1 MLSYRHGYHAGNAA
15 DVLKHFILIYVLDY
29 IKKKD
34 KSFIFIDSHA
44 GAGKYLISDPYMQK
58 NKEYLQGI
66 EKILQLKNDNIF
78 LKKYLDLIK
87 SINFNSDL
95 KIYPGSCYLAARSLR
110 PNDNLHFFE
119 LHPTEFLNLKKN
131 FKDDSR
137 VIIENEDSYQKLNK
151 LLPPKEKR
159 AVILIDPSYEL
170 KDEYEQVFKMLSN
183 CYKKFSLGVYII
195 WYPILKSNKAVS
207 FTLNILKKNYKN
219 LSHIEM
225 ITDNLNNGMQ
235 GSGLFIINCPWS
247 IEKDLK
253 KSLGIIF
260 DCLKKN
266 NNVSKFTFK
275 SNINKPTTSVTVVI
289 KTATGLAKE
298 IK

>member
-34 KSFIFIDSHA
+34 KGFIFIDSHA

-66 EKILQLKNDNIF
+66 KKILQLKNDNIF

-110 PNDNLHFFE
+110 PNDNLYFFE
-119 LHPTEFLNLKKN
+119 LHPKEFLNLKKN
-131 FKDDSR
+131 FENDSR
-137 VIIENEDSYQKLNK
+137 VIIENRDSYQRLKK

-170 KDEYEQVFKMLSN
+170 KDEYEKVSEMLSD
-183 CYKKFSLGVYII
+183 CYKKFPRGVYII
-195 WYPILKSNKAVS
+195 WYPVLKNKKSEKFIFNV
-207 FTLNILKKNYKN
+207 LKKKYKN
-219 LSHIEM
+219 LSHVEM

-235 GSGLFIINCPWS
+235 GSGLFILNCPWS
-247 IEKDLK
+247 IENDIK
-253 KSLGIIF
+253 KSLETIF

-275 SNINKPTTSVTVVI
+275 NNIN
-289 KTATGLAKE
+289 
-298 IK
+298 

>member
-87 SINFNSDL
+87 SININSDL
-95 KIYPGSCYLAARSLR
+95 KIYPGSCFLAARSLR
-110 PNDNLHFFE
+110 PNDNLYFFE
-119 LHPTEFLNLKKN
+119 LHPKEFLNLKKN
-131 FKDDSR
+131 FENDSR
-137 VIIENEDSYQKLNK
+137 VIIENRDSYQRLNK

-170 KDEYEQVFKMLSN
+170 KDEYEKVLKMLSD
-183 CYKKFSLGVYII
+183 CYKKFPLGVYII
-195 WYPILKSNKAVS
+195 WYPVLKSKKSEKFIFNV
-207 FTLNILKKNYKN
+207 LKKKYKN
-219 LSHIEM
+219 LSHVEM
-225 ITDNLNNGMQ
+225 ITDNSNNGMQ
-235 GSGLFIINCPWS
+235 GSGLFVLNCPWS
-247 IEKDLK
+247 IENDIK
-253 KSLGIIF
+253 KSLETIF

-275 SNINKPTTSVTVVI
+275 NNIN
-289 KTATGLAKE
+289 
-298 IK
+298 

>member
-15 DVLKHFILIYVLDY
+15 DVLKHFILTYVLDY

-34 KSFIFIDSHA
+34 KGFIFIDSHA

-66 EKILQLKNDNIF
+66 KKILQLKNDNIF
-78 LKKYLDLIK
+78 LKKYLDLVK

-95 KIYPGSCYLAARSLR
+95 KIYPGSCFLAAKSLR
-110 PNDNLHFFE
+110 PNDNLYFFE
-119 LHPTEFLNLKKN
+119 LHPREFLNLKKN
-131 FKDDSR
+131 FENDSR
-137 VIIENEDSYQKLNK
+137 VIIENRDSYQRLKK

-170 KDEYEQVFKMLSN
+170 KDEYEKVSEMLSD
-183 CYKKFSLGVYII
+183 CYKKFPLGVYII
-195 WYPILKSNKAVS
+195 WYPVLKSKKSEKFIFNV
-207 FTLNILKKNYKN
+207 LKKKYKN
-219 LSHIEM
+219 LSHVEM

-235 GSGLFIINCPWS
+235 GSGLFILNCPWS
-247 IEKDLK
+247 IENDIK
-253 KSLGIIF
+253 KSLETIF

-275 SNINKPTTSVTVVI
+275 NNIN
-289 KTATGLAKE
+289 
-298 IK
+298 

>member
-15 DVLKHFILIYVLDY
+15 DVLKHFILTYVLDY

-34 KSFIFIDSHA
+34 KGFIFIDSHA

-87 SINFNSDL
+87 SININSDL
-95 KIYPGSCYLAARSLR
+95 KIYPGSCFLAARSLR
-110 PNDNLHFFE
+110 PNDNLYFFE
-119 LHPTEFLNLKKN
+119 LHPKEFLNLKKN
-131 FKDDSR
+131 FENDSR
-137 VIIENEDSYQKLNK
+137 VIIENRDSYQRLKK

-170 KDEYEQVFKMLSN
+170 KDEYEKVLEMLSD
-183 CYKKFSLGVYII
+183 CYKKFPLGVYII
-195 WYPILKSNKAVS
+195 WYPVLKSKKSEKFIFNV
-207 FTLNILKKNYKN
+207 LKKKYKN
-219 LSHIEM
+219 LSHVEM

-235 GSGLFIINCPWS
+235 GSGLFILNCPWS
-247 IEKDLK
+247 IENDIK
-253 KSLGIIF
+253 KSLETIF

-275 SNINKPTTSVTVVI
+275 NNIN
-289 KTATGLAKE
+289 
-298 IK
+298 

>member
-15 DVLKHFILIYVLDY
+15 DVLKHFILTYVLDY

-34 KSFIFIDSHA
+34 KGFIFIDSHA

-78 LKKYLDLIK
+78 LKKYLDLVK

-95 KIYPGSCYLAARSLR
+95 KIYPGSCFLAAKSLR
-110 PNDNLHFFE
+110 PNDNLYFFE
-119 LHPTEFLNLKKN
+119 LHPKEFLNLKKN
-131 FKDDSR
+131 FENDSR
-137 VIIENEDSYQKLNK
+137 VITENRDSYQRLKK

-170 KDEYEQVFKMLSN
+170 KDEYEKASEMLSD
-183 CYKKFSLGVYII
+183 CYKKFPLGVYII
-195 WYPILKSNKAVS
+195 WYPVLKNKKSEKFIFNV
-207 FTLNILKKNYKN
+207 LKKKYKN
-219 LSHIEM
+219 LSHVEM

-235 GSGLFIINCPWS
+235 GSGLFILNCPWS
-247 IEKDLK
+247 IENDIK
-253 KSLGIIF
+253 KSLETIF

-275 SNINKPTTSVTVVI
+275 NNIN
-289 KTATGLAKE
+289 
-298 IK
+298 

>member
-34 KSFIFIDSHA
+34 KGFIFIDSHA

-66 EKILQLKNDNIF
+66 KKILQLKNDNIF

-87 SINFNSDL
+87 SINFNSEL

-110 PNDNLHFFE
+110 PNDNLYFFE
-119 LHPTEFLNLKKN
+119 LHPKEFLNLKKN
-131 FKDDSR
+131 FENDSR
-137 VIIENEDSYQKLNK
+137 VIIENRDSYQRLNK

-170 KDEYEQVFKMLSN
+170 KDEYEKVSEMLSD
-183 CYKKFSLGVYII
+183 CYKKFPLGVYII
-195 WYPILKSNKAVS
+195 WYPVLKNKKSEKFIFNV
-207 FTLNILKKNYKN
+207 LKKKYKN
-219 LSHIEM
+219 LSHVEM
-225 ITDNLNNGMQ
+225 ITDNSNNGMQ
-235 GSGLFIINCPWS
+235 GSGLFILNCPWS
-247 IEKDLK
+247 IENDIK
-253 KSLGIIF
+253 KSLETIF

-275 SNINKPTTSVTVVI
+275 NNIN
-289 KTATGLAKE
+289 
-298 IK
+298 

>member
-15 DVLKHFILIYVLDY
+15 DVLKHFILTYVLDY

-34 KSFIFIDSHA
+34 KGFIFIDSHA

-78 LKKYLDLIK
+78 LKKYLDLVK

-95 KIYPGSCYLAARSLR
+95 KIYPGSCFLAARSLR
-110 PNDNLHFFE
+110 PNDNLYFFE
-119 LHPTEFLNLKKN
+119 LHPKEFLNLKKN
-131 FKDDSR
+131 FENDSR
-137 VIIENEDSYQKLNK
+137 VIIENRDSYQRLKK

-170 KDEYEQVFKMLSN
+170 KDEYEKVLEMLSD
-183 CYKKFSLGVYII
+183 CYKKFPLGVYII
-195 WYPILKSNKAVS
+195 WYPVLKSKKSEKFIFNV
-207 FTLNILKKNYKN
+207 LKKKYKN
-219 LSHIEM
+219 LSHVEM
-225 ITDNLNNGMQ
+225 ITDNSNNGMQ
-235 GSGLFIINCPWS
+235 GSGLFILNCPWS
-247 IEKDLK
+247 IENDIK
-253 KSLGIIF
+253 KSLETIF

-275 SNINKPTTSVTVVI
+275 NNIN
-289 KTATGLAKE
+289 
-298 IK
+298 

>member
-15 DVLKHFILIYVLDY
+15 DVLKHFILTYVLDY

-34 KSFIFIDSHA
+34 KGFIFIDSHA

-87 SINFNSDL
+87 STNFNSEL

-110 PNDNLHFFE
+110 PNDNLYFFE
-119 LHPTEFLNLKKN
+119 LHPKEFLNLKKN
-131 FKDDSR
+131 FENDSR
-137 VIIENEDSYQKLNK
+137 VIIENRDCYQRLKK

-170 KDEYEQVFKMLSN
+170 KDEYEKVLKMLSD
-183 CYKKFSLGVYII
+183 CYKKFPLGVYII
-195 WYPILKSNKAVS
+195 WYPVLKSEKSEKFIFN
-207 FTLNILKKNYKN
+207 LLKKNYKN

-225 ITDNLNNGMQ
+225 ITDNSNSGMQ
-235 GSGLFIINCPWS
+235 GSGLFILNCPWS
-247 IEKDLK
+247 IENDIK
-253 KSLGIIF
+253 KSLETIF

-275 SNINKPTTSVTVVI
+275 NNIN
-289 KTATGLAKE
+289 
-298 IK
+298 

>member
-15 DVLKHFILIYVLDY
+15 DVLKHFILTYVLDY

-34 KSFIFIDSHA
+34 KGFIFIDSHA

-66 EKILQLKNDNIF
+66 KKILQLKNDNIF

-87 SINFNSDL
+87 SINFNSEL

-110 PNDNLHFFE
+110 PNDNLYFFE
-119 LHPTEFLNLKKN
+119 LHPKEFLNLKKN
-131 FKDDSR
+131 FENDSR
-137 VIIENEDSYQKLNK
+137 VIIENRDSYQRLKK

-170 KDEYEQVFKMLSN
+170 KDEYEKVLKMLSD
-183 CYKKFSLGVYII
+183 CYKKFPLGVYII
-195 WYPILKSNKAVS
+195 WYPVLKSKKSEKFIFNV
-207 FTLNILKKNYKN
+207 LKKNYKN
-219 LSHIEM
+219 LSQVEM

-235 GSGLFIINCPWS
+235 GSGLFILNCPWS
-247 IEKDLK
+247 IENDIK
-253 KSLGIIF
+253 KSLETIF

-275 SNINKPTTSVTVVI
+275 NNIN
-289 KTATGLAKE
+289 
-298 IK
+298 

>member
-15 DVLKHFILIYVLDY
+15 DVLKHFILTYVLDY

-34 KSFIFIDSHA
+34 KGFIFIDSHA

-66 EKILQLKNDNIF
+66 KKILQLKNDNIF

-110 PNDNLHFFE
+110 PNDNLYFFE
-119 LHPTEFLNLKKN
+119 LHPKEFLNLKKN
-131 FKDDSR
+131 FENDSR
-137 VIIENEDSYQKLNK
+137 VIIENRDSYQRLKK

-170 KDEYEQVFKMLSN
+170 KDEYEKVLKMLSD
-183 CYKKFSLGVYII
+183 CYKKFPLGVYII
-195 WYPILKSNKAVS
+195 WYPVLKSKKSEKFIFNV
-207 FTLNILKKNYKN
+207 LKKNYKN
-219 LSHIEM
+219 LSHVEM

-235 GSGLFIINCPWS
+235 GSGLFILNCPWS
-247 IEKDLK
+247 IENDIK
-253 KSLGIIF
+253 KSLETIF

-275 SNINKPTTSVTVVI
+275 NNIN
-289 KTATGLAKE
+289 
-298 IK
+298 

>member
-34 KSFIFIDSHA
+34 KGFIFIDSHA

-66 EKILQLKNDNIF
+66 KKILQLKNDNIF
-78 LKKYLDLIK
+78 LKKYLDLVK

-95 KIYPGSCYLAARSLR
+95 KIYPGSCFLAARSLR
-110 PNDNLHFFE
+110 PNDNLYFFE
-119 LHPTEFLNLKKN
+119 LHPKEFLNLKKN
-131 FKDDSR
+131 FENDSR
-137 VIIENEDSYQKLNK
+137 VIIENRDSYQRLKK

-170 KDEYEQVFKMLSN
+170 KDEYEKVLEMLSD
-183 CYKKFSLGVYII
+183 CYKKFPLGVYII
-195 WYPILKSNKAVS
+195 WYPVLKNKKSEKFIFNV
-207 FTLNILKKNYKN
+207 LKKKYKN
-219 LSHIEM
+219 LSHVEM

-235 GSGLFIINCPWS
+235 GSGLFILNCPWS
-247 IEKDLK
+247 IENDIK
-253 KSLGIIF
+253 KSLETIF

-275 SNINKPTTSVTVVI
+275 NNIN
-289 KTATGLAKE
+289 
-298 IK
+298 

>member
-44 GAGKYLISDPYMQK
+44 GAGKYLISDPYMQQ

-110 PNDNLHFFE
+110 PNDNLYFFE
-119 LHPTEFLNLKKN
+119 LHLKEFLNLKKN
-131 FKDDSR
+131 FENDSR
-137 VIIENEDSYQKLNK
+137 VIIENRDSYQRLNK

-170 KDEYEQVFKMLSN
+170 KDEYEKVSEMLSD
-183 CYKKFSLGVYII
+183 CYKKFPLGVYII
-195 WYPILKSNKAVS
+195 WYPVLKSKKSEKFIFNV
-207 FTLNILKKNYKN
+207 LKKNYKN

-225 ITDNLNNGMQ
+225 ITDNSNNGMQ
-235 GSGLFIINCPWS
+235 GSGLFILNCPWS
-247 IEKDLK
+247 IENDIK
-253 KSLGIIF
+253 KILETIF

-266 NNVSKFTFK
+266 NNVSKFKFK
-275 SNINKPTTSVTVVI
+275 NNIN
-289 KTATGLAKE
+289 
-298 IK
+298 

>member
-15 DVLKHFILIYVLDY
+15 DVLKHFILTYVLDY

-34 KSFIFIDSHA
+34 KGFIFIDSHA

-66 EKILQLKNDNIF
+66 KKILQLKNDNIF

-95 KIYPGSCYLAARSLR
+95 KIYPGSCFLAARSLR
-110 PNDNLHFFE
+110 PNDNLYFFE
-119 LHPTEFLNLKKN
+119 LHPKEFLNLKKN
-131 FKDDSR
+131 FENDSR
-137 VIIENEDSYQKLNK
+137 VIIENRDSYQRLKK

-170 KDEYEQVFKMLSN
+170 KDEYEKVSEMLSD
-183 CYKKFSLGVYII
+183 CYKKFPLGVYII
-195 WYPILKSNKAVS
+195 WYPVLKNKKSEKFIFNV
-207 FTLNILKKNYKN
+207 LKKKYKN
-219 LSHIEM
+219 LSHVEM
-225 ITDNLNNGMQ
+225 ITDNSNNGMQ
-235 GSGLFIINCPWS
+235 GSGLFILNCPWS
-247 IEKDLK
+247 IENDIK
-253 KSLGIIF
+253 KSLETIF

-275 SNINKPTTSVTVVI
+275 NNIN
-289 KTATGLAKE
+289 
-298 IK
+298 

>member
-15 DVLKHFILIYVLDY
+15 DVLKHFILTYVLDY

-34 KSFIFIDSHA
+34 KGFIFIDSHA

-95 KIYPGSCYLAARSLR
+95 KIYPGSCFLAARSLR
-110 PNDNLHFFE
+110 PNDNLYFFE
-119 LHPTEFLNLKKN
+119 LHPKEFLNLKKN
-131 FKDDSR
+131 FENDSR
-137 VIIENEDSYQKLNK
+137 VIIENRDSYQGLKK

-170 KDEYEQVFKMLSN
+170 KDEYEKVSEMLSD
-183 CYKKFSLGVYII
+183 CYKKFPLGVYII
-195 WYPILKSNKAVS
+195 WYPVLKNKKSEKFIFNV
-207 FTLNILKKNYKN
+207 LKKKYKN
-219 LSHIEM
+219 LSHVEM

-235 GSGLFIINCPWS
+235 GSGLFILNCPWS
-247 IEKDLK
+247 IENDIK
-253 KSLGIIF
+253 KSLETIF

-275 SNINKPTTSVTVVI
+275 NNIN
-289 KTATGLAKE
+289 
-298 IK
+298 

>member
-15 DVLKHFILIYVLDY
+15 DVLKHFILTYVLDY

-34 KSFIFIDSHA
+34 KGFIFIDSHA

-66 EKILQLKNDNIF
+66 KKILQLKNDNIF

-87 SINFNSDL
+87 SINFNSEL

-110 PNDNLHFFE
+110 PNDNLYFFE
-119 LHPTEFLNLKKN
+119 LHPKEFLNLKKN
-131 FKDDSR
+131 FENDSR
-137 VIIENEDSYQKLNK
+137 VIIENRDSYQRLKK

-170 KDEYEQVFKMLSN
+170 KDEYEKVSEMLSD
-183 CYKKFSLGVYII
+183 CYKKFPLGVYII
-195 WYPILKSNKAVS
+195 WYPVLKNKKSEKFIFKV
-207 FTLNILKKNYKN
+207 LKKKYKN
-219 LSHIEM
+219 LSHVEM

-235 GSGLFIINCPWS
+235 GSGLFVLNCPWS
-247 IEKDLK
+247 IENDIK
-253 KSLGIIF
+253 KSLEAIF

-275 SNINKPTTSVTVVI
+275 NNIN
-289 KTATGLAKE
+289 
-298 IK
+298 

>member
-15 DVLKHFILIYVLDY
+15 DVLKHFILTYVLDY

-34 KSFIFIDSHA
+34 KGFIFIDSHA

-66 EKILQLKNDNIF
+66 KKILQLKNDNIF
-78 LKKYLDLIK
+78 LKRYLDLIK

-110 PNDNLHFFE
+110 PNDNLYFFE
-119 LHPTEFLNLKKN
+119 LHPKEFLNLKKN
-131 FKDDSR
+131 FKNDSR
-137 VIIENEDSYQKLNK
+137 VIIENADSYQRLNK

-170 KDEYEQVFKMLSN
+170 KDEYEKVLEMLSD
-183 CYKKFSLGVYII
+183 CYKKFPLGVYII
-195 WYPILKSNKAVS
+195 WYPVLKSKKS
-207 FTLNILKKNYKN
+207 EKFIFNILKKKYKN
-219 LSHIEM
+219 LSHVEM
-225 ITDNLNNGMQ
+225 ITDNSNNGMQ
-235 GSGLFIINCPWS
+235 GSGLFILNCPWS
-247 IEKDLK
+247 IENDIK
-253 KSLGIIF
+253 KSLETIF

-275 SNINKPTTSVTVVI
+275 NNIN
-289 KTATGLAKE
+289 
-298 IK
+298 

>member
-34 KSFIFIDSHA
+34 KGFIFIDSHA

-87 SINFNSDL
+87 SINFNSEL

-110 PNDNLHFFE
+110 PNDNLYFFE
-119 LHPTEFLNLKKN
+119 LHPKEFLNLKKN
-131 FKDDSR
+131 FENDSR
-137 VIIENEDSYQKLNK
+137 VIIENRDSYQRLKK

-170 KDEYEQVFKMLSN
+170 KDEYEKVLKMLSD
-183 CYKKFSLGVYII
+183 CYKKFPLGVYII
-195 WYPILKSNKAVS
+195 WYPVLKNKKSEKFIFNV
-207 FTLNILKKNYKN
+207 LKKKYKN
-219 LSHIEM
+219 LSHVEM
-225 ITDNLNNGMQ
+225 ITDNSNNGMQ
-235 GSGLFIINCPWS
+235 GSGLFILNCPWS
-247 IEKDLK
+247 IENDIK
-253 KSLGIIF
+253 KSLETIF

-275 SNINKPTTSVTVVI
+275 NNIN
-289 KTATGLAKE
+289 
-298 IK
+298 

>member
-15 DVLKHFILIYVLDY
+15 DVLKHFILTYVLDY

-34 KSFIFIDSHA
+34 KGFIFIDSHA

-78 LKKYLDLIK
+78 LKKYLDLVK

-95 KIYPGSCYLAARSLR
+95 KIYPGSCFLAAKSLR
-110 PNDNLHFFE
+110 PNDNLYFFE
-119 LHPTEFLNLKKN
+119 LHPKEFLNLKKN
-131 FKDDSR
+131 FENDSR
-137 VIIENEDSYQKLNK
+137 VIIENRDSYQRLKK

-170 KDEYEQVFKMLSN
+170 KDEYEKVLKMLSD
-183 CYKKFSLGVYII
+183 CYKKFPLGVYII
-195 WYPILKSNKAVS
+195 WYPVLKNKKS
-207 FTLNILKKNYKN
+207 EKFIFNLLKKNYKN

-235 GSGLFIINCPWS
+235 GSGLFILNCPWS
-247 IEKDLK
+247 IENDIK
-253 KSLGIIF
+253 KSLETIF

-275 SNINKPTTSVTVVI
+275 NNIN
-289 KTATGLAKE
+289 
-298 IK
+298 

>member
-15 DVLKHFILIYVLDY
+15 DVLKHFILTYVLDY

-34 KSFIFIDSHA
+34 KGFIFIDSHA

-87 SINFNSDL
+87 SINFNSEL

-110 PNDNLHFFE
+110 PNDNLYFFE
-119 LHPTEFLNLKKN
+119 LHPKEFLNLKKN
-131 FKDDSR
+131 FENDSR
-137 VIIENEDSYQKLNK
+137 VIIENRDSYQRLKK

-170 KDEYEQVFKMLSN
+170 KDEYEKVLKMLSD
-183 CYKKFSLGVYII
+183 CYKKFPLGVYII
-195 WYPILKSNKAVS
+195 WYPVLKSKKSEKFIFNV
-207 FTLNILKKNYKN
+207 LKKKYKN
-219 LSHIEM
+219 LSHVEM

-235 GSGLFIINCPWS
+235 GSGLFILNCPWS
-247 IEKDLK
+247 IENDIK
-253 KSLGIIF
+253 KSLETIF

-275 SNINKPTTSVTVVI
+275 NNIN
-289 KTATGLAKE
+289 
-298 IK
+298 

>member
-34 KSFIFIDSHA
+34 KGFIFIDSHA

-78 LKKYLDLIK
+78 LKKYLDLVK

-95 KIYPGSCYLAARSLR
+95 KIYPGSCFLAARSLR
-110 PNDNLHFFE
+110 PNDNLYFFE
-119 LHPTEFLNLKKN
+119 LHPKEFLNLKKN
-131 FKDDSR
+131 FENDSR
-137 VIIENEDSYQKLNK
+137 VIIENRDSYQKLKK

-170 KDEYEQVFKMLSN
+170 KDEYEKVLEILSD
-183 CYKKFSLGVYII
+183 CYKKFPLGVYII
-195 WYPILKSNKAVS
+195 WYPVLKNKKSEKFIFNV
-207 FTLNILKKNYKN
+207 LKKKYKN
-219 LSHIEM
+219 LSHVEM

-235 GSGLFIINCPWS
+235 GSGLFILNCPWS
-247 IEKDLK
+247 IENDIK
-253 KSLGIIF
+253 KSLETIF

-275 SNINKPTTSVTVVI
+275 NNIN
-289 KTATGLAKE
+289 
-298 IK
+298 

>member
-15 DVLKHFILIYVLDY
+15 DVLKHFILTYVLDY

-34 KSFIFIDSHA
+34 KGFIFVDSHA

-66 EKILQLKNDNIF
+66 EKILQLKSDNIF
-78 LKKYLDLIK
+78 LKKYLDLVK

-95 KIYPGSCYLAARSLR
+95 KIYPGSCFLAARSLR
-110 PNDNLHFFE
+110 PNDNLYFFE
-119 LHPTEFLNLKKN
+119 LHPKEFLNLKKN
-131 FKDDSR
+131 FENDSR
-137 VIIENEDSYQKLNK
+137 VITENRDSYQRLKK

-170 KDEYEQVFKMLSN
+170 KDEYEKVLKMLSD
-183 CYKKFSLGVYII
+183 CYKKFPLGVYII
-195 WYPILKSNKAVS
+195 WYPVLKNKKSEKFIFNV
-207 FTLNILKKNYKN
+207 LKKNYKN
-219 LSHIEM
+219 LSHVEM

-235 GSGLFIINCPWS
+235 GSGLFILNCPWS
-247 IEKDLK
+247 IENDIK
-253 KSLGIIF
+253 KSLETIF

-275 SNINKPTTSVTVVI
+275 NNIN
-289 KTATGLAKE
+289 
-298 IK
+298 

>member
-78 LKKYLDLIK
+78 LKKYLDLVK

-95 KIYPGSCYLAARSLR
+95 KIYPGSCFLAARSLR
-110 PNDNLHFFE
+110 PNDNLYFFE
-119 LHPTEFLNLKKN
+119 LHPKEFLNLKKN
-131 FKDDSR
+131 FENDSR
-137 VIIENEDSYQKLNK
+137 VIIENRDSYQRLNK

-170 KDEYEQVFKMLSN
+170 KDEYEKVLKMLSD
-183 CYKKFSLGVYII
+183 CYKKFPLGVYII
-195 WYPILKSNKAVS
+195 WYPVLKSKKS
-207 FTLNILKKNYKN
+207 EKFIFNILKKNYKN
-219 LSHIEM
+219 LSYVEM
-225 ITDNLNNGMQ
+225 ITDNLNSGMQ
-235 GSGLFIINCPWS
+235 GSGLFVLNCPWS
-247 IEKDLK
+247 IENDIK
-253 KSLGIIF
+253 KSLETIF

-275 SNINKPTTSVTVVI
+275 NNIN
-289 KTATGLAKE
+289 
-298 IK
+298 

>member
-34 KSFIFIDSHA
+34 KGFIFIDSHA

-78 LKKYLDLIK
+78 LKKYLDLVK

-95 KIYPGSCYLAARSLR
+95 KIYPGSCFLAAKSLR
-110 PNDNLHFFE
+110 PNDNLYFFE
-119 LHPTEFLNLKKN
+119 LHPKEFLNLKKN
-131 FKDDSR
+131 FENDSR
-137 VIIENEDSYQKLNK
+137 VIIENRDSYLRLNK

-170 KDEYEQVFKMLSN
+170 KDEYEKVLKMLSD
-183 CYKKFSLGVYII
+183 CYKKFPLGVYII
-195 WYPILKSNKAVS
+195 WYPVLKNKKSEKFIFNV
-207 FTLNILKKNYKN
+207 LKKKYKN
-219 LSHIEM
+219 LSHVEM

-235 GSGLFIINCPWS
+235 GSGLFILNCPWS
-247 IEKDLK
+247 IENDIK
-253 KSLGIIF
+253 KSLETIF

-275 SNINKPTTSVTVVI
+275 NNIN
-289 KTATGLAKE
+289 
-298 IK
+298 

>member
-34 KSFIFIDSHA
+34 KGFIFIDSHA

-78 LKKYLDLIK
+78 LKKYLDLVK

-95 KIYPGSCYLAARSLR
+95 KIYPGSCFLAAKSLR
-110 PNDNLHFFE
+110 PNDNLYFFE
-119 LHPTEFLNLKKN
+119 LHPKEFLNLKKN
-131 FKDDSR
+131 FENDSR
-137 VIIENEDSYQKLNK
+137 VIIENRDSYQGLKT

-170 KDEYEQVFKMLSN
+170 KDEYEKVLEMLSD
-183 CYKKFSLGVYII
+183 CYKKFPLGVYII
-195 WYPILKSNKAVS
+195 WYPVLKSKKSEKFIFNV
-207 FTLNILKKNYKN
+207 LKKNYKN
-219 LSHIEM
+219 LSHVEM

-235 GSGLFIINCPWS
+235 GSGLFILNCPWS
-247 IEKDLK
+247 IENDIK
-253 KSLGIIF
+253 KSLETIF

-275 SNINKPTTSVTVVI
+275 NNIN
-289 KTATGLAKE
+289 
-298 IK
+298 

>member
-66 EKILQLKNDNIF
+66 KKILQLKNDNIF

-87 SINFNSDL
+87 SINFNSEL

-110 PNDNLHFFE
+110 PNDNLYFFE
-119 LHPTEFLNLKKN
+119 LHPKEFLNLKKN
-131 FKDDSR
+131 FENDSR
-137 VIIENEDSYQKLNK
+137 VIIENRDSYQRLNK

-170 KDEYEQVFKMLSN
+170 KDEYEKVLKMLSD
-183 CYKKFSLGVYII
+183 CYKKFPLGVYII
-195 WYPILKSNKAVS
+195 WYPVLKNKKSEKFIFNV
-207 FTLNILKKNYKN
+207 LKKKYKN
-219 LSHIEM
+219 LSHVEM

-235 GSGLFIINCPWS
+235 GSGLFILNCPWS
-247 IEKDLK
+247 IENDIK
-253 KSLGIIF
+253 KSLETIF

-275 SNINKPTTSVTVVI
+275 NNIN
-289 KTATGLAKE
+289 
-298 IK
+298 

>member
-34 KSFIFIDSHA
+34 KGFIFIDSHA

-78 LKKYLDLIK
+78 LKKYLDLVK

-95 KIYPGSCYLAARSLR
+95 KIYPGSCFLAARSLR
-110 PNDNLHFFE
+110 PNDNLYFFE
-119 LHPTEFLNLKKN
+119 LHPKEFLNLKKN
-131 FKDDSR
+131 FENDSR
-137 VIIENEDSYQKLNK
+137 VIIENRDSYQRLKK

-170 KDEYEQVFKMLSN
+170 KDEYEKVLEMLSD
-183 CYKKFSLGVYII
+183 CYKKFPLGVYII
-195 WYPILKSNKAVS
+195 WYPVLKNKKSEKFIFNV
-207 FTLNILKKNYKN
+207 LKKKYKN
-219 LSHIEM
+219 LSHVEM

-235 GSGLFIINCPWS
+235 GSGLFILNCPWS
-247 IEKDLK
+247 IENDIK
-253 KSLGIIF
+253 KSLETIF

-275 SNINKPTTSVTVVI
+275 NNIN
-289 KTATGLAKE
+289 
-298 IK
+298 

>member
-34 KSFIFIDSHA
+34 KGFIFIDSHA

-78 LKKYLDLIK
+78 LKKYLDLVK

-95 KIYPGSCYLAARSLR
+95 KIYPGSCFLAARSLR
-110 PNDNLHFFE
+110 PNDNLYFFE
-119 LHPTEFLNLKKN
+119 LHPKEFLNLKKN
-131 FKDDSR
+131 FENDSR
-137 VIIENEDSYQKLNK
+137 VIIENRDSYQRLKK

-170 KDEYEQVFKMLSN
+170 KDEYEKVLEMLSD
-183 CYKKFSLGVYII
+183 CYKKFPHGVYII
-195 WYPILKSNKAVS
+195 WYPVLKNKKSEKFIFNV
-207 FTLNILKKNYKN
+207 LKKKYKN
-219 LSHIEM
+219 LSHVEM

-235 GSGLFIINCPWS
+235 GSGLFILNCPWS
-247 IEKDLK
+247 IENDIK
-253 KSLGIIF
+253 KSLETIF

-275 SNINKPTTSVTVVI
+275 NNIN
-289 KTATGLAKE
+289 
-298 IK
+298 

>member
-15 DVLKHFILIYVLDY
+15 DVLKHFILTYVLDY

-34 KSFIFIDSHA
+34 KGFIFIDSHA

-66 EKILQLKNDNIF
+66 EKIIQLKNENIF
-78 LKKYLDLIK
+78 LKKYLDLVK

-95 KIYPGSCYLAARSLR
+95 KIYPGSCFLAARSLR
-110 PNDNLHFFE
+110 PNDNLYFFE
-119 LHPTEFLNLKKN
+119 LHPKEFLNLKKN
-131 FKDDSR
+131 FENDSR
-137 VIIENEDSYQKLNK
+137 VIIENRDSYQRLKK

-170 KDEYEQVFKMLSN
+170 KDEYEKVLKMLSD
-183 CYKKFSLGVYII
+183 CYKKFPLGVYII
-195 WYPILKSNKAVS
+195 WYPVLKSKKSEKFIFNV
-207 FTLNILKKNYKN
+207 LKKKYKN
-219 LSHIEM
+219 LSHVEM

-235 GSGLFIINCPWS
+235 GSGLFILNCPWS
-247 IEKDLK
+247 IENDIK
-253 KSLGIIF
+253 KSLETIF

-275 SNINKPTTSVTVVI
+275 NNIN
-289 KTATGLAKE
+289 
-298 IK
+298 

>member
-15 DVLKHFILIYVLDY
+15 DVLKHFILTYVLDY

-34 KSFIFIDSHA
+34 KGFIFIDSHA

-87 SINFNSDL
+87 SINFNSEL

-110 PNDNLHFFE
+110 PNDNLYFFE
-119 LHPTEFLNLKKN
+119 LHPKEFLNLKKN
-131 FKDDSR
+131 FENDSR
-137 VIIENEDSYQKLNK
+137 VIIENRDSYQRLKK

-170 KDEYEQVFKMLSN
+170 KDEYEKVLEMLSD
-183 CYKKFSLGVYII
+183 CYKKFPLGVYII
-195 WYPILKSNKAVS
+195 WYPVLKNKKSEKFIFNV
-207 FTLNILKKNYKN
+207 LKKNYKN
-219 LSHIEM
+219 LSHVEM

-235 GSGLFIINCPWS
+235 GSGLFILNCPWS
-247 IEKDLK
+247 IENDIK
-253 KSLGIIF
+253 KSLETIF

-275 SNINKPTTSVTVVI
+275 NNIN
-289 KTATGLAKE
+289 
-298 IK
+298 

>member
-34 KSFIFIDSHA
+34 KGFIFIDSHA

-87 SINFNSDL
+87 STNFNSEL

-110 PNDNLHFFE
+110 PNDNLYFFE
-119 LHPTEFLNLKKN
+119 LHPKEFLNLKKN
-131 FKDDSR
+131 FENDSR
-137 VIIENEDSYQKLNK
+137 VIIENRDCYQRLKK

-170 KDEYEQVFKMLSN
+170 KDEYEKVLKMLSD
-183 CYKKFSLGVYII
+183 CYKKFPLGVYII
-195 WYPILKSNKAVS
+195 WYPVLKSEKSEKFIFN
-207 FTLNILKKNYKN
+207 LLKKNYKN
-219 LSHIEM
+219 LSHVEM

-235 GSGLFIINCPWS
+235 GSGLFILNCPWS
-247 IEKDLK
+247 IENDIK
-253 KSLGIIF
+253 KSLETIF

-275 SNINKPTTSVTVVI
+275 NNIN
-289 KTATGLAKE
+289 
-298 IK
+298 

>member
-15 DVLKHFILIYVLDY
+15 DVLKHFILTYVLDY

-34 KSFIFIDSHA
+34 KGFIFIDSHA

-66 EKILQLKNDNIF
+66 KKILQLKNNNIF
-78 LKKYLDLIK
+78 LKRYLDLIK

-110 PNDNLHFFE
+110 PNDNLYFFE
-119 LHPTEFLNLKKN
+119 LHPKEFLNLKKN
-131 FKDDSR
+131 FKNDSR
-137 VIIENEDSYQKLNK
+137 VIIENTDSYQRLNK

-170 KDEYEQVFKMLSN
+170 KDEYEKVLEMLSD
-183 CYKKFSLGVYII
+183 CYKKFPLGVYII
-195 WYPILKSNKAVS
+195 WYPVLKSKKSEKFIFNV
-207 FTLNILKKNYKN
+207 LKKKYKN
-219 LSHIEM
+219 LSHVEM
-225 ITDNLNNGMQ
+225 ITDNSNNGMQ
-235 GSGLFIINCPWS
+235 GSGLFVLNCPWS
-247 IEKDLK
+247 IENDIK
-253 KSLGIIF
+253 KSLETIF

-275 SNINKPTTSVTVVI
+275 NNIN
-289 KTATGLAKE
+289 
-298 IK
+298 

>member
-15 DVLKHFILIYVLDY
+15 DVLKHFILTYVLDY

-34 KSFIFIDSHA
+34 KGFIFIDSHA

-78 LKKYLDLIK
+78 LKKYLDLVK

-95 KIYPGSCYLAARSLR
+95 KIYPGSCFLAAKSLR
-110 PNDNLHFFE
+110 PNDNLYFFE
-119 LHPTEFLNLKKN
+119 LHPKEFLNLKKN
-131 FKDDSR
+131 FENDSR
-137 VIIENEDSYQKLNK
+137 VITENRDSYQRLKK

-170 KDEYEQVFKMLSN
+170 KDEYEKVSEMLSD
-183 CYKKFSLGVYII
+183 CYKKFPLGVYII
-195 WYPILKSNKAVS
+195 WYPVLKNKKSEKFIFNV
-207 FTLNILKKNYKN
+207 LKKKYKN

-225 ITDNLNNGMQ
+225 ITDNSNSGMQ
-235 GSGLFIINCPWS
+235 GSGLFILNCPWS
-247 IEKDLK
+247 IENDIK
-253 KSLGIIF
+253 KSLETIF

-275 SNINKPTTSVTVVI
+275 NNIN
-289 KTATGLAKE
+289 
-298 IK
+298 